1 MGEPV
6 KMRKAM
12 YVLKCLLWL
21 AVVEGL
27 NASSILCHAASAKG
41 DVNWLAP
48 EIRC

>member
-6 KMRKAM
+6 KIRKAM

-27 NASSILCHAASAKG
+27 NASSILCHAASTRG
-41 DVNWLAP
+41 DVRWLAP
-48 EIRC
+48 EIIC